1 MLLMNLAVGGSGF
14 GDSAQMKNVHWNLMA
29 RLATVVF
36 VALGTLSPSGA
47 MAQGGR
53 VLAPGVLT
61 VIQPKPEEQE
71 MASGP
76 LPLVE
81 VPVEAEGIEY
91 TPNFEAKTATVFER
105 SKGVILRRPIWNL
118 EFAFKP
124 LRMIEVDV
132 PQPSGKMSRKL
143 VWYMVYRVKNNGGH
157 FQVKEDRV
165 LVNGKIEHTVYT
177 KEVVNEIQEKRADGS
192 TKPATIRFFPHFVL
206 ESTEFKKQYLDL
218 IIPSAMEA
226 IKKREFP
233 RTKVDLHDTV
243 SISEMEIPLSDAN
256 NDRSVWGVVTWTDVD
271 PRIDYFSVF
280 VQGLTNAYRF
290 EDTADAYKKAKTPGA
305 GRKFAAK
312 TLQLNFWRPGDTVAE
327 NDEEIRYGCRL
338 EQEPAEQA
346 KILAQYGLKE
356 PLDYLWIYR

>member
-1 MLLMNLAVGGSGF
+1 
-14 GDSAQMKNVHWNLMA
+14 MKNVHWNLMT
-29 RLATVVF
+29 RFATSLVVACGMLSPI
-36 VALGTLSPSGA
+36 VALGQS
-47 MAQGGR
+47 GR

-61 VIQPKPEEQE
+61 VIPPKPEEQE
-71 MASGP
+71 MFTGP
-76 LPLVE
+76 IPLVE
-81 VPVEAEGIEY
+81 VPAEAEGIEY
-91 TPNFEAKTATVFER
+91 TPNFEAKTATVIER

-132 PQPSGKMSRKL
+132 PQPSGKMQRKL

-165 LVNGKIEHTVYT
+165 LVNGKIEHTVYA
-177 KEVVNEIQEKRADGS
+177 KEVVNELTEKRADG
-192 TKPATIRFFPHFVL
+192 TKKPMGIRFFPHFVL
-206 ESTEFKKQYLDL
+206 ESSEFKKQYLDL
-218 IIPSAMEA
+218 IMPAAMEA

-233 RTKVDLHDTV
+233 RTKIDLHDTV
-243 SISEMEIPLSDAN
+243 AISELEIPLSDAA

-271 PRIDYFSVF
+271 PRMDYFSVY

-290 EDTADAYKKAKTPGA
+290 EDTIDAYKKAKTPGA
-305 GRKFAAK
+305 GRKYSAK

-338 EQEPAEQA
+338 RA
-346 KILAQYGLKE
+346 KSGRTIE
-356 PLDYLWIYR
+356 NP